1 MFKSLYKKL
10 VIDLLGEYVENFDEK
25 NVEVNKWEGVV
36 KKDNLILKSSAL
48 DNLSYSLGLPLKV
61 KYGVI
66 KKLEMSVEW
75 DRLISSPKPSQ
86 LLISELHIICEFSHS
101 YCKEFAEKLHI
112 NKRKTEIEKKFK
124 KLSKK
129 IFPRDSD
136 VNLNIN
142 LTWKNKILKTFFQNI
157 NITVEN
163 IHIRFEENYKNK
175 KFNFG
180 LIINLFELLNTN
192 KYGEEK
198 FCDYETR
205 KQLGRSFY
213 MLKFTGLS
221 LYFNTSNNNLTN
233 FLQIKDENLINFIKV
248 NSKSSDSLPPVY
260 EHFLDF
266 SSKFFNHHSFEY
278 SKQFFL
284 INPLDFDVKF
294 RRSNNSQDPILPT
307 NSAIIDINDVQY

>member
-10 VIDLLGEYVENFDEK
+10 VIDFLGEYIENFDEK
-25 NVEVNKWEGVV
+25 SVEVNKWEGVV
-36 KKDNLILKSSAL
+36 KKDNLILKSNAL
-48 DNLSYSLGLPLKV
+48 NTLSYALGLPVKV

-75 DRLISSPKPSQ
+75 EKFISSPKPSQ
-86 LLISELHIICEFSHS
+86 ILISELHVICEFSHS
-101 YCKEFAEKLHI
+101 FCEEFADKLII
-112 NKRKTEIEKKFK
+112 NKRKNEIEKKFK

-129 IFPRDSD
+129 IFPADSD
-136 VNLNIN
+136 VNLNVN
-142 LTWKNKILKTFFQNI
+142 LTWKNKIMRTFFQNI
-157 NITVEN
+157 NITIEN

-198 FCDYETR
+198 FYDYETR
-205 KQLGRSFY
+205 NKLGRSFY

-221 LYFNTSNNNLTN
+221 FYFNPSSNNLTN
-233 FLQIKDENLINFIKV
+233 FLEIKDENLINYIKLK
-248 NSKSSDSLPPVY
+248 SKSTESLPPVY

-278 SKQFFL
+278 SKQFF
-284 INPLDFDVKF
+284 IISPLDFSIKY
-294 RRSNNSQDPILPT
+294 RRSNNYQDYILPT
-307 NSAIIDINDVQY
+307 NSAIIDINEVF